1 MKKLLIVTHKMS
13 GGGCERVIAQLLE
26 SFARGGIECV
36 LATECGVPSFYD
48 LPESVRH
55 VYLSFGKTLKMREIP
70 RAYRKLRRLVLQE
83 KPDLVLAMPEK
94 VNVWAVLF
102 LIGTG
107 VPVVVSERND
117 PHRHPENRL
126 KRVLR
131 TLLYPFA
138 AGFVFQT
145 PEAAAY
151 FPKRIQKRGVV
162 LDNPLDKSRIPAPY
176 AGARRPVIVAAGR
189 LEPQKNFAMLIR
201 AFARFYKTHHA
212 YSLAIYGEGGQK
224 SELLRLASRLGVA
237 GAVELAG
244 QSKTLLA
251 DVNDCAMF
259 VLSSDYEGMPNVLI
273 EAMACGLCCIA
284 MDCPFGGVRSLVT
297 DGENG
302 LLIPVGGEKAL
313 VDAMTRAADDPQ
325 LAARLG
331 RNAATI
337 QERLDAETVAARW
350 REYLETVAKER

>member
-26 SFARGGIECV
+26 NFARGGVECV

-55 VYLSFGKTLKMREIP
+55 VYLSFGKTLKVREIP

-102 LIGTG
+102 LLGTG

-117 PHRHPENRL
+117 PHRHPENRI

-131 TLLYPFA
+131 RLVYPFA
-138 AGFVFQT
+138 SGFIFQT
-145 PEAAAY
+145 SEAAAY
-151 FPKRIQKRGVV
+151 FSKTIQKRGVV
-162 LDNPLDKSRIPAPY
+162 LDNPLDKARIPAPY
-176 AGARRPVIVAAGR
+176 TGARRPVVAAAGR
-189 LEPQKNFAMLIR
+189 LDPQKNFAMLIR
-201 AFARFYKTHHA
+201 AFACFYKTHHA
-212 YSLAIYGEGGQK
+212 YSLVVYGEGGQK
-224 SELLRLASRLGVA
+224 NELVRLASRLGVA

-244 QSKTLLA
+244 QSKTLLS

-273 EAMACGLCCIA
+273 EAMACGLSCIA
-284 MDCPFGGVRSLVT
+284 TDCPIGGVRSLVT

-302 LLIPVGGEKAL
+302 LLIPVGGEESL
-313 VDAMTRAADDPQ
+313 VDAMTRIADDPAF
-325 LAARLG
+325 AARLG
-331 RNAATI
+331 ENAAGI
-337 QERLDAETVAARW
+337 QRRLDAERVAAQW
-350 REYLETVAKER
+350 RAYLEKVAEGR